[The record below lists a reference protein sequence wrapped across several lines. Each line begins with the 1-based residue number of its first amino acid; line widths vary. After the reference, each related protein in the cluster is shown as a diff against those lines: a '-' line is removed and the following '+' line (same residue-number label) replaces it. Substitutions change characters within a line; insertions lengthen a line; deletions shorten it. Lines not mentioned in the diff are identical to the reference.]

1 MVVVFEAFV
10 VPAVDLKRGRCVQL
24 VQGNPRDEVV
34 SLPDPLHVA
43 LSWVEQGARVLH
55 VIDLDGA
62 LWGSSANTPI
72 IASIIEECDV
82 DVQVGGGVRTIEHAS
97 ELLELGAARV
107 IVGTAAFESP
117 QFLDALVHEWGGDR
131 IMVALDARG
140 GRVCTHG
147 WMRCT
152 EFKVEDAGVW
162 AQRMGAGSILFT
174 NIDTEGLLGGVS
186 TEPVRELTGAV
197 SIPVVASGGV
207 STIDDLVQ
215 LKNAGASA
223 AVVGTALYT
232 GRLSLEEAMAALEKQ
247 HE

>member
-1 MVVVFEAFV
+1 MAVVFENFV
-10 VPAVDLKRGRCVQL
+10 IPAVDLKEGRCVQL
-24 VQGNPRDEVV
+24 VQGNPRNEVV
-34 SLPDPLHVA
+34 SLPAPLHVA

-107 IVGTAAFESP
+107 IVGTAALENP
-117 QFLDALVHEWGGDR
+117 QFLDALVREWGGDR

-147 WMRCT
+147 WVRCT
-152 EFKVEDAGVW
+152 ELGLNDAAVW
-162 AQRMGAGSILFT
+162 VQQAGAGSILFT
-174 NIDTEGLLGGVS
+174 NIDTEGLLGGVM
-186 TEPVRELTGAV
+186 TEPVRELTRKV
-197 SIPVVASGGV
+197 TIPVVASGGV
-207 STIDDLVQ
+207 STLDDLVRF
-215 LKNAGASA
+215 KNAGASA

-232 GRLSLEEAMAALEKQ
+232 GKLSLREAMTALENQRK
-247 HE
+247 

>member
-1 MVVVFEAFV
+1 MVFEDFV
-10 VPAVDLKRGRCVQL
+10 IPAVDLKNGRCVQL
-24 VQGNPRDEVV
+24 VQGNPQNEIV

-62 LWGSSANTPI
+62 LWGSSANTSI

-117 QFLDALVHEWGGDR
+117 QFLDALVHEWGGDSV
-131 IMVALDARG
+131 MVALDARG
-140 GRVCTHG
+140 GKVCTHG
-147 WMRCT
+147 WTRCT
-152 EFKVEDAGVW
+152 ETRVEEAGLW
-162 AQRMGAGSILFT
+162 AQRAGAGSILFT
-174 NIDTEGLLGGVS
+174 NIDTEGLLRGVS
-186 TEPVRELTGAV
+186 TEPVRRLAGTV

-207 STIDDLVQ
+207 STLDDLMQ
-215 LKNAGASA
+215 LNKAGAAA
-223 AVVGTALYT
+223 AVVGSALYT
-232 GRLSLEEAMAALEKQ
+232 GRLSLRGAMAALENQ

>member
-1 MVVVFEAFV
+1 MAVVFEGFV
-10 VPAVDLKRGRCVQL
+10 IPAVDLKDGRCVQL
-24 VQGNPRDEVV
+24 VQGNPQNEIV
-34 SLPDPLHVA
+34 SLPEPLHVA

-117 QFLDALVHEWGGDR
+117 QFLDALVHEWGGDSV
-131 IMVALDARG
+131 MVALDARG

-147 WMRCT
+147 WTRST
-152 EFKVEDAGVW
+152 EHEPEAAGVW
-162 AQRMGAGSILFT
+162 AQRMGVGSILFT
-174 NIDTEGLLGGVS
+174 NIDTEGLLRGVS
-186 TEPVRELTGAV
+186 TEPVRGLAGAV

-207 STIDDLVQ
+207 STLEDLMQ
-215 LKNAGASA
+215 LKKAGAAA
-223 AVVGTALYT
+223 AVVGSALYT
-232 GRLSLEEAMAALEKQ
+232 GRLSLRGAMAALENQ